1 MKNSTHYRLRAL
13 ACALFASAAMLGAC
27 DDDDPNDDPDPGK
40 NPPVTL
46 TDQIQYDGGDLIDIK
61 SAIYVAEEDG
71 SYTFYFSPTAG
82 LINAAQMEKAD
93 DYLRVMVE
101 NPKGTVNTAS
111 DPFEIEYK
119 DISVKKT
126 TINDVAKVELTA
138 DLVTKTRLNLY
149 TYVELKSGKTLIAR
163 YQNTCT
169 EERDVKLTNQYEI
182 DNRIAAVGSVV
193 EWRNV
198 RESNRRFCLYEQE
211 GLTAP
216 EEGAAGVEILLAE
229 ELFGTAEIDLA
240 TADPAKVQIR
250 CGEFATGAGT
260 TGTLTAKYL
269 TDKLNNIEGLI
280 VALDASKDGK
290 RLRAAYEGTFAGGYA
305 ATNTIKVTEP
315 AAGGEAAAAA
325 EAPIAALFSQEP
337 QAGSYVFALGDAET
351 AAAPA
356 DLAKGHW
363 AAYVR
368 VLEAK
373 FDKEVIDVATQT
385 NDYRFRLYDHKTYQT
400 YYGEDAGL
408 TGTIETHSN
417 PTGGKEIYL
426 RVSLT
431 LKNGIGVE
439 AEYYGVPTAATAD
452 AMDEETLKPVKP
464 FEPSIQIRT
473 KDNKEPEG
481 WTDKT
486 LDRMEVRLEKGYRW
500 NGGEE
505 YGGATF
511 DAYYFYFCTGA
522 EGSSVEDKW
531 ANPQLILPA
540 AIVDA
545 GKECDLTDFD
555 NTKSHWNFYYD
566 TSMDYLAR
574 GSIGYGDTYTQ
585 WGMTT
590 KLCPDMA
597 KVTAIRNADKT
608 WQVSLVIL
616 DYGAFDSWS
625 DNKSGTEN
633 TLTIEFRGKATKYS
647 GSKPNDLADDFYK

>member
-1 MKNSTHYRLRAL
+1 MKNLTHYRLRSL
-13 ACALFASAAMLGAC
+13 ACALLASAAMLSAC

-40 NPPVTL
+40 KPPVTL
-46 TDQIQYDGGDLIDIK
+46 TDQIQYDGGDLIGIK

-71 SYTFYFSPTAG
+71 SHTFYLSPTEG
-82 LINAAQMEKAD
+82 LINAEQMKQAD

-101 NPKGTVNTAS
+101 SPKGTVNTAS

-126 TINDVAKVELTA
+126 TMNDVASVELSA
-138 DLVTKTRLNLY
+138 DLVTETRLNLY

-169 EERDVKLTNQYEI
+169 EERDVELTNQYEI
-182 DNRIAAVGSVV
+182 DNRIDAVGSVV

-198 RESNRRFCLYEQE
+198 REGNRRFCLYESE

-216 EEGAAGVEILLAE
+216 EDGAAGVEILLAE

-269 TDKLNNIEGLI
+269 TDKFGTIEGLI

-315 AAGGEAAAAA
+315 TDDDLDAAVA

-351 AAAPA
+351 ATAPA

-363 AAYVR
+363 AACVR

-373 FDKEVIDVATQT
+373 FDGMIDVAAQT
-385 NDYRFRLYDHKTYQT
+385 SDYWFRLYDHKTYQT
-400 YYGEDAGL
+400 YYGEGEGL
-408 TGTIETHSN
+408 TGTIETHPN
-417 PTGGKEIYL
+417 PAGGKEIYL
-426 RVSLT
+426 RVNLT
-431 LKNGIGVE
+431 LTNGIGVE

-452 AMDEETLKPVKP
+452 VMDAETLKPVKP
-464 FEPSIQIRT
+464 FEPIIQIR
-473 KDNKEPEG
+473 DSNGKEPNQ
-481 WTDKT
+481 WVDKT
-486 LDRMEVRLEKGYRW
+486 IDRMEVRLEKGYRW
-500 NGGEE
+500 NGGEDR
-505 YGGATF
+505 GGATY
-511 DAYYFYFCTGA
+511 DAYFFYFCTKA
-522 EGSSVEDKW
+522 EASVEDKW
-531 ANPQLILPA
+531 ANPQLILPV
-540 AIVDA
+540 AIVEG
-545 GKECDLTDFD
+545 GKEYDLT
-555 NTKSHWNFYYD
+555 KSDIPDHWNFYYQ
-566 TSMDYLAR
+566 SSYLSR

-585 WGMTT
+585 FGMTT

-597 KVTAIRNADKT
+597 KVTAIRSAVDKT
-608 WQVSLVIL
+608 WQISLVIL
-616 DYGAFDSWS
+616 DYGAFNSWNES
-625 DNKSGTEN
+625 KTGTNN

-647 GSKPNDLADDFYK
+647 GSKQNDLTDDFYE

>member
-13 ACALFASAAMLGAC
+13 ACALLASAAMLGAC

-40 NPPVTL
+40 KPPVTL
-46 TDQIQYDGGDLIDIK
+46 TDQIQYDGGDLVGIK

-71 SYTFYFSPTAG
+71 SHTFYLSPTEG
-82 LINAAQMEKAD
+82 LINAEQMKQAD

-101 NPKGTVNTAS
+101 SPKGTVNTAS

-126 TINDVAKVELTA
+126 TMNDVASVELSA
-138 DLVTKTRLNLY
+138 DLVTETRLNLY

-169 EERDVKLTNQYEI
+169 EERDVELTNQYEI

-198 RESNRRFCLYEQE
+198 REGNRRFCLYEQE
-211 GLTAP
+211 GLAAP

-229 ELFGTAEIDLA
+229 ELFGTEEIDLA

-269 TDKLNNIEGLI
+269 TDKFGTIEGLI

-337 QAGSYVFALGDAET
+337 QVGSYVFALGDAET

-368 VLEAK
+368 VLAAK
-373 FDKEVIDVATQT
+373 FDGVIDVAAQT
-385 NDYRFRLYDHKTYQT
+385 SDYWFRLYDHKTYQT

-408 TGTIETHSN
+408 TGTIETHPN
-417 PTGGKEIYL
+417 PAGGKEIYL
-426 RVSLT
+426 RVNLT

-452 AMDEETLKPVKP
+452 AMAEEILKPVKP
-464 FEPSIQIRT
+464 FEPYIRIMD
-473 KDNKEPEG
+473 KENK
-481 WTDKT
+481 TV
-486 LDRMEVRLEKGYRW
+486 LDWPISRMEIRKENGYRW
-500 NGGEE
+500 NGGED

-511 DAYYFYFCTGA
+511 DAYYFYFWTNRENGTIEEKWCTPQLMLPA
-522 EGSSVEDKW
+522 ELVAVNGEYDL
-531 ANPQLILPA
+531 ANP
-540 AIVDA
+540 
-545 GKECDLTDFD
+545 TDP
-555 NTKSHWNFYYD
+555 KPHWNFWFEQSSD
-566 TSMDYLAR
+566 ILSR
-574 GSIGYGDTYTQ
+574 SGIGYGDTYEQ
-585 WGMTT
+585 WGMKTMM
-590 KLCPDMA
+590 CPDEA
-597 KVTAIRNADKT
+597 KVSVTHNEDKT
-608 WQVSLVIL
+608 WNIVFTMK
-616 DYGAFDSWS
+616 DYGSWNS
-625 DNKSGTEN
+625 WDPTFKSGTEN

-647 GSKPNDLADDFYK
+647 GSKTNDLTDDFYE

>member
-13 ACALFASAAMLGAC
+13 ACALLASAAMLGAC

-40 NPPVTL
+40 KPPVTL
-46 TDQIQYDGGDLIDIK
+46 TDQIQYDGGDLVGIK

-71 SYTFYFSPTAG
+71 SHTFYLSPTEG
-82 LINAAQMEKAD
+82 LINAEQMKQAD

-101 NPKGTVNTAS
+101 SPKGTVNTAS

-126 TINDVAKVELTA
+126 TMNDVASVELSA

-169 EERDVKLTNQYEI
+169 EERDVELTNQYEI

-198 RESNRRFCLYEQE
+198 REGNRRFCLYEQE

-269 TDKLNNIEGLI
+269 TDKFDTIEGLI

-337 QAGSYVFALGDAET
+337 QVGSYVFALGDAET

-368 VLEAK
+368 VLAAK
-373 FDKEVIDVATQT
+373 FDGVIDVAAQT
-385 NDYRFRLYDHKTYQT
+385 SDYWFRLYDHKTYQT

-408 TGTIETHSN
+408 TGTIETHPN
-417 PTGGKEIYL
+417 PAGGKEIYL
-426 RVSLT
+426 RVNLT

-511 DAYYFYFCTGA
+511 DAYFFYFCTGA

-625 DNKSGTEN
+625 DDKSGTEN
-633 TLTIEFRGKATKYS
+633 TLTIEFRGKAAKYS
-647 GSKPNDLADDFYK
+647 GSKTNDLADDFYE

>member
-1 MKNSTHYRLRAL
+1 MAVLGL
-13 ACALFASAAMLGAC
+13 LLSAH
-27 DDDDPNDDPDPGK
+27 
-40 NPPVTL
+40 
-46 TDQIQYDGGDLIDIK
+46 
-61 SAIYVAEEDG
+61 
-71 SYTFYFSPTAG
+71 
-82 LINAAQMEKAD
+82 AQE
-93 DYLRVMVE
+93 R
-101 NPKGTVNTAS
+101 
-111 DPFEIEYK
+111 EITG
-119 DISVKKT
+119 SVKDHAGAGIVGASIVVEGT
-126 TINDVAKVELTA
+126 TRGTTSGA
-138 DLVTKTRLNLY
+138 DGVFSIEAAPDNVLVVSFMGYQSHTIRVGSQTCLLY
-149 TYVELKSGKTLIAR
+149 TS
-163 YQNTCT
+163 
-169 EERDVKLTNQYEI
+169 
-182 DNRIAAVGSVV
+182 
-193 EWRNV
+193 
-198 RESNRRFCLYEQE
+198 
-211 GLTAP
+211 
-216 EEGAAGVEILLAE
+216 
-229 ELFGTAEIDLA
+229 
-240 TADPAKVQIR
+240 
-250 CGEFATGAGT
+250 
-260 TGTLTAKYL
+260 
-269 TDKLNNIEGLI
+269 
-280 VALDASKDGK
+280 
-290 RLRAAYEGTFAGGYA
+290 
-305 ATNTIKVTEP
+305 
-315 AAGGEAAAAA
+315 
-325 EAPIAALFSQEP
+325 
-337 QAGSYVFALGDAET
+337 
-351 AAAPA
+351 
-356 DLAKGHW
+356 
-363 AAYVR
+363 
-368 VLEAK
+368 
-373 FDKEVIDVATQT
+373 
-385 NDYRFRLYDHKTYQT
+385 YQT

-408 TGTIETHSN
+408 TGTIETRPN
-417 PTGGKEIYL
+417 PAGGKEIYL

-452 AMDEETLKPVKP
+452 AMDEDKLKPVKP
-464 FEPSIQIRT
+464 FEPSIQIRA

-625 DNKSGTEN
+625 DDKSGTEN
-633 TLTIEFRGKATKYS
+633 TLTIEFRNLFCIEQPLLFSIAVQR
-647 GSKPNDLADDFYK
+647 

>member
-13 ACALFASAAMLGAC
+13 ACALLASAAMLGAC

-40 NPPVTL
+40 KPPVTL
-46 TDQIQYDGGDLIDIK
+46 TDQIQYDGGDLVGIK

-71 SYTFYFSPTAG
+71 SHTFYLSPTEG
-82 LINAAQMEKAD
+82 LINAEQMKQAD

-101 NPKGTVNTAS
+101 SPKGTVNTAS

-126 TINDVAKVELTA
+126 TMNDVASVELSA

-169 EERDVKLTNQYEI
+169 EERDVELTNQYEI

-198 RESNRRFCLYEQE
+198 REGNRRFCLYEQE

-269 TDKLNNIEGLI
+269 TDKFGTIEGLI

-337 QAGSYVFALGDAET
+337 QVGSYVFALGDAET

-368 VLEAK
+368 VLAAK
-373 FDKEVIDVATQT
+373 FDGVIDVAAQT
-385 NDYRFRLYDHKTYQT
+385 SDYWFRLYDHKTYQT

-408 TGTIETHSN
+408 TGTIETHPN
-417 PTGGKEIYL
+417 PAGGKEIYL
-426 RVSLT
+426 RVNLT

-616 DYGAFDSWS
+616 DYGAFDSWR
-625 DNKSGTEN
+625 DDKSGTEN
-633 TLTIEFRGKATKYS
+633 TLTIEFRGKAAKYS
-647 GSKPNDLADDFYK
+647 GSKTNDLADDFYE

>member
-13 ACALFASAAMLGAC
+13 ACAMLASATMLGAC
-27 DDDDPNDDPDPGK
+27 DDDDPDDDPGK
-40 NPPVTL
+40 KPPVKL
-46 TDQIQYDGGDLIDIK
+46 TDQLQYDGGDLVGIK
-61 SAIYVAEEDG
+61 SAIYVVEEDG
-71 SYTFYFSPTAG
+71 SHTFYLSPTEG
-82 LINAAQMEKAD
+82 LINAEQMEQAD
-93 DYLRVMVE
+93 DYLRVKVD
-101 NPKGTVNTAS
+101 NPEGSVNTAA

-126 TINDVAKVELTA
+126 TMNDVASVELSV
-138 DLVTKTRLNLY
+138 DLVTETRLNLY
-149 TYVELKSGKTLIAR
+149 TCVELKSGKTLLAR

-169 EERDVKLTNQYEI
+169 EERDVELTNQYEI

-198 RESNRRFCLYEQE
+198 REGNRRFCLYEQE

-250 CGEFATGAGT
+250 CGEFTTGAGT

-269 TDKLNNIEGLI
+269 TDKFGTIEGLV

-337 QAGSYVFALGDAET
+337 QVGSYVFALGDAET

-368 VLEAK
+368 VLAAK
-373 FDKEVIDVATQT
+373 FDGVIDVAAQT
-385 NDYRFRLYDHKTYQT
+385 SDYWFRLYDHKTYQT

-408 TGTIETHSN
+408 TGTIETRPN
-417 PTGGKEIYL
+417 PAGGKEIYL

-431 LKNGIGVE
+431 LKNGIEVE

-452 AMDEETLKPVKP
+452 AMDEDKLKPVKP

-574 GSIGYGDTYTQ
+574 GSIGYGDTYYTQ

-608 WQVSLVIL
+608 WQVSLFIL

-625 DNKSGTEN
+625 DDKSGTEN
-633 TLTIEFRGKATKYS
+633 TLTIEFRGKAAKYS
-647 GSKPNDLADDFYK
+647 GSKTNDLADDFYE

>member
-13 ACALFASAAMLGAC
+13 ACAMLASATMLGAC
-27 DDDDPNDDPDPGK
+27 DDDDPDDDPGK
-40 NPPVTL
+40 KPPVKL
-46 TDQIQYDGGDLIDIK
+46 TDQLQYDGGDLVGIK
-61 SAIYVAEEDG
+61 SAIYVVEEDG
-71 SYTFYFSPTAG
+71 SHTFYLSPTEG
-82 LINAAQMEKAD
+82 LINAEQMEQAD
-93 DYLRVMVE
+93 DYLRVKVD
-101 NPKGTVNTAS
+101 NPEGSVNTAA

-126 TINDVAKVELTA
+126 TMNDVASVELSV
-138 DLVTKTRLNLY
+138 DLVTETRLNLY
-149 TYVELKSGKTLIAR
+149 TCVELKSGKTLLAR

-169 EERDVKLTNQYEI
+169 EERDVELTNQYEI

-198 RESNRRFCLYEQE
+198 REGNRRFCLYEQE

-240 TADPAKVQIR
+240 TADPAKVRIR
-250 CGEFATGAGT
+250 CGEFTTGAGT

-269 TDKLNNIEGLI
+269 TDKFGTIEGLV

-315 AAGGEAAAAA
+315 ASGGEAAAAA

-337 QAGSYVFALGDAET
+337 QVGSYVFALGDAET

-368 VLEAK
+368 VLAAK
-373 FDKEVIDVATQT
+373 FDGVIDVAAQT
-385 NDYRFRLYDHKTYQT
+385 SDYWFRLYDHKTYQT

-408 TGTIETHSN
+408 TGTIETRPN
-417 PTGGKEIYL
+417 PAGGKEIYL

-452 AMDEETLKPVKP
+452 AMDEDKLKPVKP

-511 DAYYFYFCTGA
+511 DAYFFYFCTGA

-608 WQVSLVIL
+608 WQVSLFIL
-616 DYGAFDSWS
+616 DYGAFDSWR
-625 DNKSGTEN
+625 DDKSGTEN
-633 TLTIEFRGKATKYS
+633 TLTIEFRGKAAKYS
-647 GSKPNDLADDFYK
+647 GSKTNDLADDFYE